1 MNVVEIA
8 VLYFHIDSNI
18 NNIAFSISNWNSK
31 KNLNKEWREK
41 EAYIFAL
48 SATQFIS
55 ESNIVI
61 CNNVSVKWLILFNN
75 IMFIWLLTGTQL
87 QRNSLAYI
95 GSSSSEEWSV
105 RFIEVS
111 SKCFIIVTLN
121 IWHCLWWVG
130 VIIEVKRTNIRNNVG
145 MRSLLVI

>member
-8 VLYFHIDSNI
+8 VLCFLH
-18 NNIAFSISNWNSK
+18 IAFPIANWNSK
-31 KNLNKEWREK
+31 KNLNKEWRGK

-75 IMFIWLLTGTQL
+75 IMFIWLL
-87 QRNSLAYI
+87 QRNSSAYI
-95 GSSSSEEWSV
+95 GSSSSEELFA

-111 SKCFIIVTLN
+111 SKCFIIVTLY

-130 VIIEVKRTNIRNNVG
+130 VIIEVKRTNIHNNVG